1 MSEKE
6 LNAYRLTSMKE
17 PTDEMLSAIMKE
29 AAEEATASTKKA
41 LADYFKEISIM
52 MQRKMFVKKLF
63 LLTAVLLLSC
73 FGTKAQESKTYLS
86 ADELPNA
93 VYWLPA
99 PPAPGSSQFMYDISQ
114 YYWGKEQRADTARAH
129 KAICEAAYEVADM
142 VRLFSVAFGMEIS
155 EQATPAIYRVVNRG
169 VLTIRLSATK
179 PKATY
184 MRTRPYAY
192 FNEPTLVPE
201 EEDEL
206 RTNGSYP
213 SGHTVRGWG
222 LALILCEIN
231 PDAQDE
237 LFKLGYEW
245 GQSRVVAGY
254 HWQSDVDASRM
265 LAAACFARLHT
276 CQAFLDDMAAA
287 KNEFIKLKNKGK

>member
-1 MSEKE
+1 
-6 LNAYRLTSMKE
+6 MKKVNNKR
-17 PTDEMLSAIMKE
+17 TFAKQTVFS
-29 AAEEATASTKKA
+29 
-41 LADYFKEISIM
+41 
-52 MQRKMFVKKLF
+52 
-63 LLTAVLLLSC
+63 LLTAMMLLSNLVA
-73 FGTKAQESKTYLS
+73 TAQNEQPYLS

-114 YYWGKEQRADTARAH
+114 YYWGKEQRLDTARAN
-129 KAICEAAYEVADM
+129 KAIREAQYEVADM
-142 VRLFSVAFGMEIS
+142 VRQFSAAFGMEIS
-155 EQATPAIYRVVNRG
+155 EKTTPAIYRVLNRG

-179 PKATY
+179 PKSTY

-222 LALILCEIN
+222 MALLLCEIN
-231 PDAQDE
+231 PNAQDE
-237 LFKLGYEW
+237 LFILGYEW
-245 GQSRVVAGY
+245 GQSRVIAGY

-265 LAAACFARLHT
+265 LAAACYARLHT
-276 CQAFLDDMAAA
+276 CQTFLDDMAAA
-287 KNEFIKLKNKGK
+287 KKEFAVLKSK

>member
-1 MSEKE
+1 MNDIYKYLES
-6 LNAYRLTSMKE
+6 RL
-17 PTDEMLSAIMKE
+17 LYVI
-29 AAEEATASTKKA
+29 
-41 LADYFKEISIM
+41 
-52 MQRKMFVKKLF
+52 V
-63 LLTAVLLLSC
+63 VLLFCSA
-73 FGTKAQESKTYLS
+73 TMAQNEQTYFS

-93 VYWLPA
+93 VYWMPA
-99 PPAPGSSQFMYDISQ
+99 PPASGSSQFLYDISQ
-114 YYWGKEQRADTARAH
+114 YYWGKEQRLDTARAN
-129 KAICEAAYEVADM
+129 KAIREAAYEIADM
-142 VRLFSVAFGMEIS
+142 ARQFSSAFGMEIS
-155 EQATPAIYRVVNRG
+155 ENATPAIYHVLSFG

-206 RTNGSYP
+206 RANGSYP

-222 LALILCEIN
+222 MALLLCEIN

-237 LFKLGYEW
+237 LLKLGYEW
-245 GQSRVVAGY
+245 GQSRVIAGY

-265 LAAACFARLHT
+265 LAAACYARLHT
-276 CQAFLDDMAAA
+276 SQEFLNDMDAA
-287 KNEFIKLKNKGK
+287 KKEFEKLKAGVHKK

>member
-1 MSEKE
+1 MKKK
-6 LNAYRLTSMKE
+6 RLFAKQIFLMT
-17 PTDEMLSAIMKE
+17 
-29 AAEEATASTKKA
+29 AA
-41 LADYFKEISIM
+41 L
-52 MQRKMFVKKLF
+52 
-63 LLTAVLLLSC
+63 LLLS
-73 FGTKAQESKTYLS
+73 FGARAQESETYLS

-99 PPAPGSSQFMYDISQ
+99 PPAAGSSQFMYDISQ
-114 YYWGKEQRADTARAH
+114 YYWGKEQRADTARAD
-129 KAICEAAYEVADM
+129 KAIREAAYEVSDM
-142 VRLFSVAFGMEIS
+142 VQLFNSAFGMDIS

-179 PKATY
+179 PKAAY
-184 MRTRPYAY
+184 LRTRPYAY

-245 GQSRVVAGY
+245 GQSRVIAGY

-265 LAAACFARLHT
+265 LAAACYACLHT

-287 KNEFIKLKNKGK
+287 KDEFIKLKSKDR

>member
-1 MSEKE
+1 
-6 LNAYRLTSMKE
+6 MKKNR
-17 PTDEMLSAIMKE
+17 I
-29 AAEEATASTKKA
+29 
-41 LADYFKEISIM
+41 
-52 MQRKMFVKKLF
+52 FVKQVF
-63 LLTAVLLLSC
+63 LLAAMLLLTG
-73 FGTKAQESKTYLS
+73 FGAKAQEPTTYLS

-99 PPAPGSSQFMYDISQ
+99 PPAPGTSQFMYDISQ
-114 YYWGKEQRADTARAH
+114 YYWGKEQRTDTARAN
-129 KAICEAAYEVADM
+129 KAIREAAYEVADM
-142 VRLFSVAFGMEIS
+142 VRLFSAAFGMEIS

-201 EEDEL
+201 EEEEL

-237 LFKLGYEW
+237 LFRLGYEW
-245 GQSRVVAGY
+245 GQSRVIAGY

-265 LAAACFARLHT
+265 LSAACFARLHT

-287 KNEFIKLKNKGK
+287 KKEFARLK

>member
-1 MSEKE
+1 M
-6 LNAYRLTSMKE
+6 NAYRLTSMEE

-114 YYWGKEQRADTARAH
+114 YNWGKEQRLDTACAR
-129 KAICEAAYEVADM
+129 KAIREAQYEVADM
-142 VRLFSVAFGMEIS
+142 ARQFSAAFGMEIS
-155 EQATPAIYRVVNRG
+155 EQATPAIYHVLNRG
-169 VLTIRLSATK
+169 VHTIRLSATK

-192 FNEPTLVPE
+192 FNEATLVPE
-201 EEDEL
+201 EEAEL
-206 RTNGSYP
+206 RSNGSYP

-222 LALILCEIN
+222 MALLLCEIN

-237 LFKLGYEW
+237 LLKLGYEW
-245 GQSRVVAGY
+245 GQSRVIAGY

-265 LAAACFARLHT
+265 LAAACYARLHT
-276 CQAFLDDMAAA
+276 SKEFLKDMAAA
-287 KNEFIKLKNKGK
+287 KKEYMTLKSGR

>member
-1 MSEKE
+1 MKKK
-6 LNAYRLTSMKE
+6 RLFAKQIFLMT
-17 PTDEMLSAIMKE
+17 
-29 AAEEATASTKKA
+29 AA
-41 LADYFKEISIM
+41 L
-52 MQRKMFVKKLF
+52 
-63 LLTAVLLLSC
+63 LLLS
-73 FGTKAQESKTYLS
+73 FGARAQESETYLS

-99 PPAPGSSQFMYDISQ
+99 PPAAGSSQFMYDISQ
-114 YYWGKEQRADTARAH
+114 YYWGKEQRADTARAD
-129 KAICEAAYEVADM
+129 KAIREAAYEVADM
-142 VRLFSVAFGMEIS
+142 VRLFSDDFGMEIS
-155 EQATPAIYRVVNRG
+155 EQTTPAIYRVVNRG

-192 FNEPTLVPE
+192 FNESTLVPE

-231 PDAQDE
+231 PDAQDK

-245 GQSRVVAGY
+245 GQSRVIAGY

-276 CQAFLDDMAAA
+276 CQAFLDDMDAA
-287 KNEFIKLKNKGK
+287 KKEFEKHSFRKAKD